1 MKFRKRGTKNQAFS
15 IIELLVVIS
24 IIAVMATIVTVAA
37 VNARTKAR
45 DQARLTDLNN
55 IYRFLGATGSVASY
69 WPDSIPDE
77 DDLNV
82 LISAL
87 SSKLNS
93 QLFSQ
98 APRDPR
104 AATSTESGY
113 RYRYNS
119 GNVVIYANLEKK
131 DKPTTLSFS
140 EPTPAG
146 GRGVFIGT
154 WAWSSGVNGTDR
166 YYQVSN

>member
-1 MKFRKRGTKNQAFS
+1 MKRHNTSKAFS
-15 IIELLVVIS
+15 IIELIVVLG
-24 IIAVMATIVTVAA
+24 IIAVIATIIAVATA
-37 VNARTKAR
+37 TARTKAR
-45 DQARLTDLNN
+45 DLARMTDLNN

-82 LISAL
+82 LILAL

-113 RYRYNS
+113 RYRHNS
-119 GNVVIYANLEKK
+119 GNIVIYANLEKK
-131 DKPTTLSFS
+131 DTPATLTFS

-146 GRGVFIGT
+146 GRGVFIGQG
-154 WAWSSGVNGTDR
+154 AWIMGVNGTNI

>member
-1 MKFRKRGTKNQAFS
+1 MKRHNTSKAFS
-15 IIELLVVIS
+15 IIELIVVLG
-24 IIAVMATIVTVAA
+24 IIAVIATIIAVAA
-37 VNARTKAR
+37 TTARTKAR
-45 DQARLTDLNN
+45 DLARMTDLNN

-131 DKPTTLSFS
+131 DTPTTLSFS

-154 WAWSSGVNGTDR
+154 GAWSSGVNGTDR